1 MDDTTVL
8 LQATDINKSFPGV
21 QALVDVDFTLRHG
34 EIHAL
39 LGENGAGTSTL
50 IKVLTGVEQAD
61 SGAILL
67 EGEQIEPRSPQH
79 AHTLGIS
86 AVFQEINLCDN
97 LSVAENMFIG
107 NEPRKRGRIDW
118 SAMNQQAR
126 DLLARLDVDI
136 DVSQLLGLYS
146 VAMQQMV
153 AIARAL
159 SISAKV
165 VILDEPTSSLD
176 AQEVEK
182 LFAVMRN
189 LRADGI
195 GIIFI
200 THFLDQVDA
209 VSDRITVL
217 RNGRLVGAYDA
228 GELTRMQL
236 IAKMIGKNLDDLT
249 TLSRMKEDEASGIR
263 AEAILNA
270 NGLART
276 GSIAPFDMQMH
287 TGEVLGLAGLLGSG
301 RTETAN
307 LLFGIDKPDKGELTI
322 NGTPVTRH
330 TPPKAIELGIGLCPE
345 DRKAD
350 GIIPDLTVR
359 ENIILALQSSRGWL
373 RALGSKEQ
381 NEIADTYI
389 EALSISTPTAEQLVK
404 NLSGGNQQ
412 KVILARW
419 LATDPEILILDEPT
433 RGIDVGT
440 KAEIQKLV
448 IELAGEGKAVLFIS
462 SELDEVVRCSHRVI
476 VLRDGH
482 HVAEL
487 VGDEIAVGPIMELIA
502 GEDQESE

>member
-1 MDDTTVL
+1 
-8 LQATDINKSFPGV
+8 
-21 QALVDVDFTLRHG
+21 
-34 EIHAL
+34 
-39 LGENGAGTSTL
+39 
-50 IKVLTGVEQAD
+50 
-61 SGAILL
+61 
-67 EGEQIEPRSPQH
+67 
-79 AHTLGIS
+79 
-86 AVFQEINLCDN
+86 
-97 LSVAENMFIG
+97 MFIG
-107 NEPRKRGRIDW
+107 NEPHKRGHIDW
-118 SAMNQQAR
+118 RTMNQQAR
-126 DLLARLDVDI
+126 DLLARLDIDI
-136 DVSQLLGLYS
+136 DVTQLLGFYS
-146 VAMQQMV
+146 VAIQQMV

-182 LFAVMRN
+182 LFTVMRN

-217 RNGRLVGAYDA
+217 RNGRLVGVYDA
-228 GELTRMQL
+228 GELSRIEL
-236 IAKMIGKNLDDLT
+236 IAKMIGKNLANLATLSQLKERESDEIQAVT
-249 TLSRMKEDEASGIR
+249 TLEA
-263 AEAILNA
+263 NA
-270 NGLART
+270 LARA
-276 GSIAPFDMQMH
+276 GSIAPFDMKMH
-287 TGEVLGLAGLLGSG
+287 PGEVLGLAGLLGSG

-307 LLFGIDKPDKGELTI
+307 VLFGIDKPDTGELII

-330 TPPKAIELGIGLCPE
+330 TPQKSIDLGVGLCPE

-350 GIIPDLTVR
+350 GVIPDLTVR

-373 RALGSKEQ
+373 RALNAREQ
-381 NEIADTYI
+381 NEIADRYI
-389 EALSISTPTAEQLVK
+389 TALDISTPTAEQLVR

-419 LATDPEILILDEPT
+419 LAIDPEILILDEPT

-440 KAEIQKLV
+440 KAEIQKLI

-487 VGDEIAVGPIMELIA
+487 EGDKVAVGPIMELIA
-502 GEDQESE
+502 GESQESE